1 MHVYVCILC
10 VCLRRPKPFVC
21 RPTHRERIIYGQRER
36 ETIEID
42 ERPAFGRRMR
52 ALLVPLQ
59 HPIEHVSRRPRKD
72 ICHHLSFV
80 CVCVCAVSGTCS
92 WCSIFFFSAVLFFF
106 SYKRRINALDTFVF
120 LSMSFGLHR
129 TQTAGPEYMCT
140 RIPLY
145 FLLQYAMDRRGMLI
159 RPSSAYLHPC
169 VLPCGV

>member
-72 ICHHLSFV
+72 ICHHLSFFV
-80 CVCVCAVSGTCS
+80 CVCVCC
-92 WCSIFFFSAVLFFF
+92 VLCLERVLADAPSSSSPLFF
-106 SYKRRINALDTFVF
+106 SY
-120 LSMSFGLHR
+120 S
-129 TQTAGPEYMCT
+129 
-140 RIPLY
+140 
-145 FLLQYAMDRRGMLI
+145 LI
-159 RPSSAYLHPC
+159 RGGSMRLILSFFSQCLSAFTAHRPRDRNIC
-169 VLPCGV
+169 ARGSPFIFCSNMRWIGVEC